1 MASQFDSWE
10 SYFYPDTIDPLT
22 GIGTLRNLYDE
33 RDARVLSR
41 MEYTDTTVRAVQLG
55 NGEVDVPRTFD
66 GEHLRAIHR
75 HLFQDVYEWAGEYR
89 TVEMS
94 KGPGRGF
101 GEVKTGEVDRYLSDA
116 RQLVTSTDWAKISR
130 NDFVATASTVF
141 AYVNQAH
148 PFREGNGRTSKV
160 FMAHVAEQSP
170 YRFDFA
176 RVSPEQWNAGSAMS
190 RPDMFAYAPEP
201 ASLVPVFAAVTVERT
216 APPAAP
222 DRAAQ
227 ARSARPIPV
236 PRPRRRS
243 RHRSRAHR
251 PGRRVPA
258 TAALRCRAT
267 APMSVAIDREI
278 PCSLT
283 RSSPT
288 S

>member
-10 SYFYPDTIDPLT
+10 SYFYPDTIDPDT
-22 GIGTLRNLYDE
+22 GIGTLRNLYEE

-55 NGEVDVPRTFD
+55 NGEVEIPRTFD
-66 GEHLRAIHR
+66 GAHLRAIHG

-101 GEVKTGEVDRYLSDA
+101 GEVRSGEVDRYLSDA

-130 NDFVATASTVF
+130 NDFIATASTVF

-176 RVSPEQWNAGSAMS
+176 RVSPEQWNGGSAMS

-216 APPAAP
+216 APQAGP

-227 ARSARPIPV
+227 ARSALSASY
-236 PRPRRRS
+236 PRPAAEATKQTPQRGTQARPPSAGYRANRGPDVS
-243 RHRSRAHR
+243 R
-251 PGRRVPA
+251 
-258 TAALRCRAT
+258 
-267 APMSVAIDREI
+267 DR
-278 PCSLT
+278 
-283 RSSPT
+283 
-288 S
+288 

>member
-66 GEHLRAIHR
+66 GAHLRAIHG

-141 AYVNQAH
+141 AYVNTCA
-148 PFREGNGRTSKV
+148 F
-160 FMAHVAEQSP
+160 
-170 YRFDFA
+170 
-176 RVSPEQWNAGSAMS
+176 VSGA
-190 RPDMFAYAPEP
+190 
-201 ASLVPVFAAVTVERT
+201 
-216 APPAAP
+216 
-222 DRAAQ
+222 
-227 ARSARPIPV
+227 
-236 PRPRRRS
+236 
-243 RHRSRAHR
+243 SRAETPWWLASH
-251 PGRRVPA
+251 PNQ
-258 TAALRCRAT
+258 
-267 APMSVAIDREI
+267 
-278 PCSLT
+278 
-283 RSSPT
+283 
-288 S
+288 